1 MVGNGREGQ
10 ICISFPVGG
19 PLSSLRPEAAS
30 LNRLLGQV
38 PSDAPLLVFT
48 DCLILLLIL
57 AKWGQEE
64 FWPDPEEIKHF
75 DIIEPCLQLLRGR
88 QAFTRLVKVKSHSG
102 LLMNERADALAE
114 LGRASD
120 MAPSWQGPRKY
131 DPLGLS
137 ARPSI
142 RETYAPFPD
151 RNVADK
157 VLVKR
162 AVEAS
167 EREARNVK

>member
-1 MVGNGREGQ
+1 
-10 ICISFPVGG
+10 
-19 PLSSLRPEAAS
+19 
-30 LNRLLGQV
+30 
-38 PSDAPLLVFT
+38 
-48 DCLILLLIL
+48 
-57 AKWGQEE
+57 
-64 FWPDPEEIKHF
+64 
-75 DIIEPCLQLLRGR
+75 
-88 QAFTRLVKVKSHSG
+88 
-102 LLMNERADALAE
+102 MNERADALAE

-157 VLVKR
+157 ILVKR

-167 EREARNVK
+167 EREAACRRGTLFSQEMLNDPSSQPVLSVIASQPDSTVRLWMQTICGL

>member
-1 MVGNGREGQ
+1 M
-10 ICISFPVGG
+10 
-19 PLSSLRPEAAS
+19 
-30 LNRLLGQV
+30 
-38 PSDAPLLVFT
+38 FT
-48 DCLILLLIL
+48 DCLILLSIL
-57 AKWGQEE
+57 AKWGQED

-88 QAFTRLVKVKSHSG
+88 QAVTRLVKVKSHSG

-120 MAPSWQGPRKY
+120 MTPSWQGPRKY

-167 EREARNVK
+167 EREAARRRGTLFSQEMLNDPTSQPVLSVIASKPDSTVRLWMQTV